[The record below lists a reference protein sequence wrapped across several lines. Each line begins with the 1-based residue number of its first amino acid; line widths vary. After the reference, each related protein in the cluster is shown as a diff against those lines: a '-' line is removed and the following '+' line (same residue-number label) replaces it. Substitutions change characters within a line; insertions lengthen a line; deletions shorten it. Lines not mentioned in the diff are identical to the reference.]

1 MSWKLLLSKKIINE
15 NKENN
20 NNNKQRKNMN
30 IKKIGMTALAA
41 SLVSTSVFAGE
52 LTATG
57 SASLAVE
64 GYSGTELSSDTAY
77 SMADSVMLTG
87 STELDNGLTVSMS
100 FELDGDAEDGG
111 NIGDD
116 VASTSAFDSNKMTI
130 SSEALGTLVFHA
142 HGGDSATGAIDAS
155 AAGDIFDN
163 FDGAAN
169 GLTVTGVADG
179 SAALGNNGFHYT
191 LPSMVDGLAVTAS
204 LNTAGT
210 TGNNALGFAGAYSG
224 VEGLSVS
231 YGVSD
236 IETGASGT
244 SGDQTVMKASY
255 AYDPVT
261 VGYSS
266 NEIDLGTAT
275 SDKETT
281 AWGVSY
287 TVSEA
292 ISVSY
297 GQETIDV
304 NTTLGVVDAEYEGIS
319 ASYTS
324 GGMTVSVSSQEAT
337 NIDNTVDT
345 DNDYDYWSLGLS
357 FAF

>member
-1 MSWKLLLSKKIINE
+1 M
-15 NKENN
+15 NN
-20 NNNKQRKNMN
+20 F
-30 IKKIGMTALAA
+30 KKIGMSALAA

-57 SASLAVE
+57 SASLTVE
-64 GYSGTELSSDTAY
+64 GYAGTELQSDTAY
-77 SMADSVMLTG
+77 SMADSVILSG
-87 STELDNGLTVSMS
+87 STELDNGMTVTMS

-111 NIGDD
+111 NVGST
-116 VASTSAFDSNKMTI
+116 VASTSAYDNNSLTVA
-130 SSEALGTLVFHA
+130 SDALGTLTFHA
-142 HGGDSATGAIDAS
+142 HGGDSATGAIDAT

-163 FDGAAN
+163 FDGASN
-169 GLTVTGVADG
+169 GLLVTGVADG
-179 SAALGNNGFHYT
+179 SADLGNNGFHYT

-204 LNTAGT
+204 LNTEGS
-210 TGNNALGFAGAYSG
+210 TGNNAMGFAGTYSG

-236 IETGASGT
+236 IETGLATT

-255 AYDPVT
+255 AYGPVT

-266 NEIDLGTAT
+266 NEIDLGDAT
-275 SDKETT
+275 TDKETT
-281 AWGVSY
+281 SWGVSY
-287 TVSEA
+287 TVSES

-304 NTTLGVVDAEYEGIS
+304 NTSSSSVDAEYEGIT

-324 GGMTVSVSSQEAT
+324 GGMTVSLTSQEAT

-345 DNDYDYWSLGLS
+345 DNDYDYWALGVS